1 MLPAEPRRDCFLEV
15 ESALA
20 PKLRATAFRRH
31 ERWGPASARSD
42 VCSSRAT
49 VLSMKPVLPVM
60 VVLAAVCACS
70 RPTSTPSEPGPAVA
84 ATSSA
89 VAATAIPN
97 GAMAKAAVGA
107 AAPDFTLTDL
117 DGHVVTLSSFK
128 GKTVVVEWFN
138 PGCPFVRK
146 AHTVGSLK
154 DSPARAL
161 AQGVVWLAVNSA
173 APGKQGSGAEANR
186 KVAAE
191 FAMTYPILLDD
202 NGNVGRAYGATN
214 TPNMF
219 VIDPGGTLVY
229 RGAIDNSPDGE
240 GQSPTDG
247 ALVNYVDVTLAAL
260 KAHQPVKVPETKAYG
275 CGVKYA
281 S

>member
-1 MLPAEPRRDCFLEV
+1 
-15 ESALA
+15 
-20 PKLRATAFRRH
+20 
-31 ERWGPASARSD
+31 
-42 VCSSRAT
+42 
-49 VLSMKPVLPVM
+49 MKPVLPIM

-70 RPTSTPSEPGPAVA
+70 RPTSISSPSEPATPVA
-84 ATSSA
+84 AAPSA
-89 VAATAIPN
+89 VTATASSN

-117 DGHVVTLSSFK
+117 DGHAVTLSSFK

-154 DSPARAL
+154 VSPAHAL

-191 FAMTYPILLDD
+191 FGMTYPVLLDD

-240 GQSPTDG
+240 GQSPSDG
-247 ALVNYVDVTLAAL
+247 ALVNYVDVTLAAI